1 MYIHVTCAS
10 CSCQL
15 NAIENMGDFGVV
27 SYLADADGNV
37 IVGPTTPVPTC
48 RSTTPSTRSVIPT
61 LTSNP
66 QNKTRATPTPENQT
80 PSTER
85 PSTPLNQTSDTPILS
100 NPNTTGETSANASV
114 EDETMTAMLK
124 GEKCCRNTL
133 KPAQHSPE
141 CDLQVCCLMPIL

>member
-1 MYIHVTCAS
+1 
-10 CSCQL
+10 
-15 NAIENMGDFGVV
+15 MGDFGVV

-37 IVGPTTPVPTC
+37 IVGPPVPTC

-85 PSTPLNQTSDTPILS
+85 PSTPAAQIPPTPVNQTSDTAILS
-100 NPNTTGETSANASV
+100 NPNTTGEASV
-114 EDETMTAMLK
+114 EDETMTAVLK
-124 GEKCCRNTL
+124 GEKCCMNTL
-133 KPAQHSPE
+133 KPEQHSPE
-141 CDLQVCCLMPIL
+141 CDLQACCLMPIL